1 MFILIN
7 EEFTEINDSVI
18 VSELPEE
25 APPAG
30 WMWVDT
36 NAEVAQSL
44 LGKKARENYSNERAQ
59 AYLNAGITIEAMTI
73 ALWERVVENRLELS
87 NELQTIRIEIK
98 NRFPKP

>member
-36 NAEVAQSL
+36 NAEVVQPL
-44 LGKKARENYSNERAQ
+44 LEKKVRENYSNERAQ

-73 ALWERVVENRLELS
+73 ALWERVIENRPQLS
-87 NELQTIRIEIK
+87 DELQAKRIEIK
-98 NRFPKP
+98 NQFPKP